1 MTDIARRC
9 MSEAFGTAALILIG
23 PGAVMVDS
31 LTNGGIGILGIAVAF
46 AAVVTAVVASTGH
59 ISGAHINPA
68 VTIGLWW
75 AGRHPRAE
83 VVPYV
88 VAQVIGA
95 IVGAGMLK
103 AALGDVARIGGTFP
117 SLTVDR
123 ALGVEVVLSLLL
135 VLVILGATGKR
146 SAPGNAPLAIGIT
159 VGFCALVGG
168 PLTGA
173 SMNPAR
179 SFGPALLASDWT
191 AHWVY
196 WIGPLVGSG
205 LAVALYSVLEPVV
218 PEAEALPLRA
228 EM

>member
-1 MTDIARRC
+1 MTELTRRC
-9 MSEAFGTAALILIG
+9 ATELVGTAALVLIG

-31 LTNGGIGILGIAVAF
+31 LTGGGIGILGIAVAF

-68 VTIGLWW
+68 VTIGLWL
-75 AGRHPRAE
+75 ARRHPPAE
-83 VVPYV
+83 VLPYV
-88 VAQVIGA
+88 MAQFTGAVAA
-95 IVGAGMLK
+95 AGMLR
-103 AALGDVARIGGTFP
+103 AGLGEVARIGGTFP
-117 SLTVDR
+117 TLSIER
-123 ALGVEVVLSLLL
+123 AFGVEAVLSLLL
-135 VLVILGATGKR
+135 VLVILGVTSDRA
-146 SAPGNAPLAIGIT
+146 APGTAPLAIGIT

-179 SFGPALLASDWT
+179 SFGPAVFAGDWT

-205 LAVALYSVLEPVV
+205 LAVLLYRVMECATQLAPAF
-218 PEAEALPLRA
+218 PDR
-228 EM
+228 